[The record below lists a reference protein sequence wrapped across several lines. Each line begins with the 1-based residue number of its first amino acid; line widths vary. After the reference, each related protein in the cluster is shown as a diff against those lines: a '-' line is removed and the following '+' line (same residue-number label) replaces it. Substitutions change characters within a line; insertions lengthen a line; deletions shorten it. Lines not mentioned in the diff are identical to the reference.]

1 MSSTLAPET
10 TSSSPGPEAT
20 TSGPG
25 GPRRL
30 LGMVRG
36 VDPLG
41 LIGVVA
47 IFVVWH
53 VVTAAQLVNPLYLPA
68 LTDIWAFWKAN
79 FFSSQ
84 VIAAQSLGD
93 SGIWGSLI
101 YSCSGVWLAV
111 LISLVLGLP
120 LGLFSARVVQ
130 LRMFSDP
137 LLLTISGIPILI
149 IAPFFMIWFGPA
161 RTTQLLLLVVYCTPI
176 IYIYAQR
183 AVDNLDPVFES
194 NARVF
199 GASRSQVIR
208 DVYPRG
214 TLPEV
219 LGGMRIALAGSWG
232 LGAISELMG
241 APKGIGK
248 LIVSFASN
256 TNVVAIW
263 SIVLSLAVVAVLTDF
278 LLVVLTRFLNRWMP

>member
-1 MSSTLAPET
+1 L
-10 TSSSPGPEAT
+10 
-20 TSGPG
+20 
-25 GPRRL
+25 
-30 LGMVRG
+30 
-36 VDPLG
+36 
-41 LIGVVA
+41 
-47 IFVVWH
+47 
-53 VVTAAQLVNPLYLPA
+53 
-68 LTDIWAFWKAN
+68 
-79 FFSSQ
+79 
-84 VIAAQSLGD
+84 IAAQSLGD
-93 SGIWGSLI
+93 GGIWGSLI

-111 LISLVLGLP
+111 LISMALGLP

-263 SIVLSLAVVAVLTDF
+263 SVVLSLAVVAVLTDL